1 MVLPVATHQDVLQSV
16 QLLFEVF
23 SDEGD
28 CTLTQGEFMELF
40 APFVARDR
48 LLKSIEDFEARLTQF
63 LADEAATKNGRIS
76 FEDFM
81 KAPAL
86 SDLSN

>member
-1 MVLPVATHQDVLQSV
+1 
-16 QLLFEVF
+16 
-23 SDEGD
+23 
-28 CTLTQGEFMELF
+28 MELF

-76 FEDFM
+76 YEDFM